1 MDYLNGTQIEELSA
15 LLALA
20 KEGSFEKAGRALLRH
35 PTIIS
40 RRLASLEERLGVR
53 LVERTTRRVRLTEA
67 GERLAK
73 QVRQAQDEIQAAED
87 AASSDAAQLRGKIAI
102 ALPAAMGRKWIAPM
116 LPEFMRLYP
125 KIEML
130 AHFSEDFA
138 DLVQGGFDVAVRI
151 GKLSDSGLIAK
162 KLADHE
168 RILCASPAYLAERGA
183 PGTPAMLAEHDCL
196 QFNGFATFPEW
207 HLSDGRKKETVLP
220 SGMLIANDSPSLVE
234 AAKAGCG
241 ILGVGEWLVTD
252 EIEQGT
258 LVRVL
263 PNWAF
268 DLDGGI
274 FLLRP
279 SKRHTPA
286 HVAAFCDWMAARFQG
301 GAPWRQGARQQ
312 VRV

>member
-1 MDYLNGTQIEELSA
+1 MVDYLNGTQIEELSA

-20 KEGSFEKAGRALLRH
+20 KEGSFEKAGRVLHRH

-40 RRLASLEERLGVR
+40 KRLASLEERLGVR
-53 LVERTTRRVRLTEA
+53 LVERTTRRLRLTEA
-67 GERLAK
+67 GERLAQ
-73 QVRQAQDEIQAAED
+73 QVRHAQDEIKSAED
-87 AASSDAAQLRGKIAI
+87 TAASDATQLRGKISI

-125 KIEML
+125 KIELL

-138 DLVQGGFDVAVRI
+138 DLVQGGFDVALRI
-151 GKLSDSGLIAK
+151 GTLSDSGLVAK

-168 RILCASPAYLAERGA
+168 RILCASPRYLETRGEPTMPSMIA
-183 PGTPAMLAEHDCL
+183 DHDCL
-196 QFNGFATFPEW
+196 QFSGFASFPEW
-207 HLSDGRKKETVLP
+207 HLSDGRRKVTVLP
-220 SGMLIANDSPSLVE
+220 RGTLIANDSPSLVE

-252 EIEQGT
+252 EIERGT

-263 PNWAF
+263 PEWAF
-268 DLDGGI
+268 DLDGGV

-286 HVAAFCDWMAARFQG
+286 HVVAFCEWIAARFQG
-301 GAPWRQGARQQ
+301 GAPWRQGAGQ
-312 VRV
+312 

>member
-1 MDYLNGTQIEELSA
+1 M
-15 LLALA
+15 LALA

-40 RRLASLEERLGVR
+40 KRLASLEERLGVR

-73 QVRQAQDEIQAAED
+73 LVRQAQDEIHAAEHS
-87 AASSDAAQLRGKIAI
+87 AASAAVQLRGRISI

-125 KIEML
+125 KIELL

-138 DLVQGGFDVAVRI
+138 DLVHGGFDVAVRV
-151 GKLSDSGLIAK
+151 GRLSDSRLVAR

-168 RILCASPAYLAERGA
+168 RILCASPSYLAEHGV
-183 PGTPAMLAEHDCL
+183 PKNPSMLAEHNCL
-196 QFNGFATFPEW
+196 QFNGFASFPEW
-207 HLSDGRKKETVLP
+207 RLSDGHKKVTVLP
-220 SGMLIANDSPSLVE
+220 RGTLVANDSPSLVE

-241 ILGVGEWLVTD
+241 ILGVGEWLVAD
-252 EIEQGT
+252 ELERGALT
-258 LVRVL
+258 RVL
-263 PNWAF
+263 PDWAF
-268 DLDGGI
+268 DLDGGV

-286 HVAAFCDWMAARFQG
+286 YVSAFCEWIAARFQG
-301 GAPWRQGARQQ
+301 GAPWRHGAGHQ
-312 VRV
+312 VRA